1 MARSDKQVTASGG
14 SSRSIVWP
22 QCRSW
27 SAMTVGIESRLYCSS
42 TMKHRYILGVA
53 SGTWAGALLCSRPRR
68 LTERCSGLGAPSPAV
83 SMTSR
88 ISVVVFGA
96 EVGDRVFAHHP
107 AQRVLQLHQ
116 LNEQIVLGIELRRA
130 HG

>member
-22 QCRSW
+22 HCRSW

-53 SGTWAGALLCSRPRR
+53 SGA
-68 LTERCSGLGAPSPAV
+68 ERCSGLGAV

-96 EVGDRVFAHHP
+96 EVGDQVFAHHP